1 MQLNQAQLERYARQ
15 LNLPPIG
22 AAGQKQLLASR
33 VLLVGAGGLGS
44 AAGFYLCAAG
54 IGTLGIMDS
63 DRVEPSNLQ
72 RQIWHFT
79 RDIGRSKVMSAAAKL
94 RALNPDVAIQT
105 YRARLEADNARRLIR
120 QYDLVVDATDNFAA
134 RQILAAACHALHKPY
149 VHGAV
154 CEFSGQILTV
164 RPGRSACWACLFNPP
179 PDERL
184 KPPRGPLGVVPG
196 VIGAIQATEAVKMLL
211 GIGEPLINRLLIYDA
226 LALTFR
232 QVQVRRDRRC
242 RVCGQR

>member
-1 MQLNQAQLERYARQ
+1 MARSVSFR
-15 LNLPPIG
+15 P
-22 AAGQKQLLASR
+22 
-33 VLLVGAGGLGS
+33 
-44 AAGFYLCAAG
+44 
-54 IGTLGIMDS
+54 
-63 DRVEPSNLQ
+63 
-72 RQIWHFT
+72 
-79 RDIGRSKVMSAAAKL
+79 
-94 RALNPDVAIQT
+94 NPD
-105 YRARLEADNARRLIR
+105 RAPRPERLLG
-120 QYDLVVDATDNFAA
+120 L
-134 RQILAAACHALHKPY
+134 
-149 VHGAV
+149 
-154 CEFSGQILTV
+154 
-164 RPGRSACWACLFNPP
+164 LFNPP